1 MKIVI
6 EVTEDISD
14 EQLVRMLRDAQRRQE
29 HDAGDGRKH
38 HWIDLETPFMC
49 LHVERIVGVVTAED
63 SPGDQTIMAVIPL
76 EPQ

>member
-6 EVTEDISD
+6 EVTEDLSD
-14 EQLVRMLRDAQRRQE
+14 EQLVRMLRDAQRRQDTE
-29 HDAGDGRKH
+29 RRD

-63 SPGDQTIMAVIPL
+63 SPGDQTVMAVIPL